1 MNIGEICSR
10 IVVLARKNTPLCDVA
25 KLMREHHV
33 GSVVVVEE
41 SERGRL
47 PVGIVTDRD
56 IVIEVIAMDL
66 DCRTVTAGEIM
77 GADLVTVQE
86 DESVLDVLR
95 LMRRRGVRRVPVL
108 TSAGAL
114 AGIVTL
120 DDVMEII
127 AEEFDDM
134 TKAIVSEQ
142 SKEAHLRKSFSAL

>member
-47 PVGIVTDRD
+47 PLGIVTDRD
-56 IVIEVIAMDL
+56 IVIEVVAMDM

-108 TSAGAL
+108 TSSGAL

>member
-41 SERGRL
+41 SERGRMPL
-47 PVGIVTDRD
+47 GIVTDRD

-66 DCRTVTAGEIM
+66 DCRTVTAGEVM

-86 DESVLDVLR
+86 DESVLDALR

-108 TSAGAL
+108 TASGAL

-127 AEEFDDM
+127 AEEFEDM
-134 TKAIVSEQ
+134 TKAIVGEQ
-142 SKEAHLRKSFSAL
+142 SKEAHLRKSFTAL